1 MSVIARLR
9 ELIAALDR
17 RTPRP
22 DRTGERQI
30 VADADALREAAVERI
45 AQLETRKQSCRFE
58 MCARPSLRLRPAR

>member
-30 VADADALREAAVERI
+30 VADSEALREQALERI
-45 AQLETRKQSCRFE
+45 ARLEMRKAQIEMGKQS
-58 MCARPSLRLRPAR
+58 

>member
-22 DRTGERQI
+22 ERTDERQI
-30 VADADALREAAVERI
+30 VADSDALREAAVQRI
-45 AQLETRKQSCRFE
+45 TELEIGKQS
-58 MCARPSLRLRPAR
+58 

>member
-30 VADADALREAAVERI
+30 IADSDALRDAAAKRI
-45 AQLETRKQSCRFE
+45 AELETSKQS
-58 MCARPSLRLRPAR
+58 